1 MPIDT
6 TVLCES
12 NGCKC
17 IGLQINPW
25 LSGAN
30 RYVQCYR
37 SNVMPNHD
45 VVPHNGI
52 ECKCN
57 AMLSNAH
64 AQIGNA
70 KHSKTTMYTRIP
82 WKLKNFTVPMQSP
95 ILPFNLLQ
103 SLPLN
108 STCAMRRPY
117 TFVAVSNAICCNHG
131 CKCNAMQIYA
141 THPMQCTTAMQCYVS
156 KLGMHCKSLTVLTCY
171 ACYPM
176 NTTQYGAIQS

>member
-1 MPIDT
+1 MAFW
-6 TVLCES
+6 
-12 NGCKC
+12 CKSV
-17 IGLQINPW
+17 GAMLQI
-25 LSGAN
+25 
-30 RYVQCYR
+30 R

-64 AQIGNA
+64 AQCKA
-70 KHSKTTMYTRIP
+70 KTTMYTRIP
-82 WKLKNFTVPMQSP
+82 WKLKNFTVPMQPP

-108 STCAMRRPY
+108 STCAMRRPC
-117 TFVAVSNAICCNHG
+117 TFVAVSNAIYCNHG

-141 THPMQCTTAMQCYVS
+141 THPMQCTTALVMQCYVS
-156 KLGMHCKSLTVLTCY
+156 KLGMHCKSLAVLCMLSNEDNTMR
-171 ACYPM
+171 CYPL
-176 NTTQYGAIQS
+176 NKARWHNSS